1 MDFCLSPYIYPHKE
15 KKMSEYV
22 IVTDTGCDI
31 SKNLLDEWGVPCGA
45 LTFKFTDSNDEYTN
59 FTLGAKEFYA
69 EMKKGQSAK
78 TAAVNAEAMM
88 AIFRPILESGKDV
101 LYIGLSSGLSTT
113 YNSGRLAAEAM
124 REEFPER
131 KIITVDTLAASAGEG
146 LVVYLTVQKKKAG
159 ATIEEAAA
167 YAEQLH
173 PQLSIWFTVDDLVY
187 LKRGGRISPT
197 TAFVG
202 NALGIK
208 PLLHMD
214 EAGKLISVS
223 KVRGRR
229 ASIQA
234 LANKYFELGKDDE
247 DGIYFISHGD
257 CIEDAELLAKM
268 IEDKSGKKVGLIAD
282 VGASIGAHSGPGTL
296 ALFFVGI
303 HK

>member
-1 MDFCLSPYIYPHKE
+1 MN
-15 KKMSEYV
+15 EYV
-22 IVTDTGCDI
+22 IVTDTACDI
-31 SKNLLDEWGVPCGA
+31 SPKLLDEWGVQYCA
-45 LTFKFTDSNDEYTN
+45 LTFKFTDSDTEYTN
-59 FTLGAKEFYA
+59 ITLPAEPFYK
-69 EMKKGQSAK
+69 EMKSGRMAK
-78 TAAVNAEAMM
+78 TAATSSAVWAEK
-88 AIFRPILESGKDV
+88 FESILKEGKDV
-101 LYIGLSSGLSTT
+101 LYIGLSSGLSGT
-113 YNSGRLAAEAM
+113 YNAGRLAAEEL
-124 REEFPER
+124 REKYPDR
-131 KIITVDTLAASAGEG
+131 KIFTVDTLAASAGEG
-146 LVVYLTVQKKKAG
+146 LVVYLTVQKKNAG
-159 ATIEEAAA
+159 ATIEEAAK
-167 YAEQLH
+167 YAEEIH

-214 EAGKLISVS
+214 EAGKLVSVS

-234 LANKYFELGKDDE
+234 LCDKYFELGKGTE

-257 CIEDAELLAKM
+257 CLSDSELLAKM
-268 IEDKSGKKVGLIAD
+268 IEDKSGKKVGVITD